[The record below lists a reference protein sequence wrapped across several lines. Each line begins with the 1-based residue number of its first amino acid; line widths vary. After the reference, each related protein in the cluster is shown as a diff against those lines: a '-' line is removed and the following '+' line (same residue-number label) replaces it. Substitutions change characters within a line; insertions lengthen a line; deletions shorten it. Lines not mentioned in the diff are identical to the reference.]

1 MGHVPMLLRSSYAT
15 EEQRHMVCRPPN
27 PPPEVERGNVHRLRR
42 SFQYAVDAVTKQGL
56 NAPQAQEIA
65 TKTESAARSLT
76 GWYQQGSGGGVGSL
90 LGVDIRHCLGNEISL
105 PMSFS
110 GGRFEPLTISSTLAE
125 LVTEERKGMVG
136 RPLSSPPGP
145 HGTLSEG
152 GKSMCYSPATS
163 PPELQRVHAPMPLR
177 SSYTTVC
184 TVPSPHGPRGTLPE
198 ERKSMAYS
206 PPTSPKGPRGTLPE
220 ERKSMAYSPPTSP
233 PGSRGTLSEDAEV
246 HLAKA
251 ELARQIKAKNAEEEE
266 THIQVHIGQALA
278 PDSFFQQGRYV
289 VRRFL
294 GKGVYAKVFE
304 CQDLGRKGSLVAIKV
319 FRAHPA
325 YTQACFDEVKVMQTL
340 DGACGLPRFCGGF
353 RHLGH
358 VGFVAELYGENL
370 KTMLERVGTFT
381 LEKVADVGLQVLDGI
396 KYMHQRGLVH
406 GDLKPDNLVTY
417 HRAGPGVESD
427 DQPLIVR
434 IVDLGAAELAN
445 TSPRQL
451 RGTPEYCAPEVVL
464 KVRWSYEVDLW
475 SIGCILVELATSIK
489 LFGEYLESNV
499 HLMLMQKRL
508 GRELPQNL
516 LRQAMPANLKLQEV
530 SLPLLVPGAVD
541 GQGHQRIQINPTMTN
556 ALQRMFLG
564 EGTYVF
570 SDKVF
575 RSNPVFQDLLN
586 KLLDFE
592 ADKRGTAAFMRG
604 HPFFQVCWSQEVNCF

>member
-1 MGHVPMLLRSSYAT
+1 MA
-15 EEQRHMVCRPPN
+15 C
-27 PPPEVERGNVHRLRR
+27 
-42 SFQYAVDAVTKQGL
+42 
-56 NAPQAQEIA
+56 
-65 TKTESAARSLT
+65 
-76 GWYQQGSGGGVGSL
+76 
-90 LGVDIRHCLGNEISL
+90 
-105 PMSFS
+105 
-110 GGRFEPLTISSTLAE
+110 
-125 LVTEERKGMVG
+125 
-136 RPLSSPPGP
+136 SP
-145 HGTLSEG
+145 
-152 GKSMCYSPATS
+152 
-163 PPELQRVHAPMPLR
+163 R
-177 SSYTTVC
+177 
-184 TVPSPHGPRGTLPE
+184 
-198 ERKSMAYS
+198 
-206 PPTSPKGPRGTLPE
+206 
-220 ERKSMAYSPPTSP
+220 TSP

-278 PDSFFQQGRYV
+278 PDSFFRQGRYV

-370 KTMLERVGTFT
+370 RTKLERMGTFT

-396 KYMHQRGLVH
+396 KYMHHRGLVH

-417 HRAGPGVESD
+417 HRAGPGLESD
-427 DQPLIVR
+427 DARQPLTVR

-445 TSPRQL
+445 ASPNQL

-489 LFGEYLESNV
+489 LFGAHLESNV

-516 LRQAMPANLKLQEV
+516 LRQAMRGNLKLQEL
-530 SLPLLVPGAVD
+530 SLPLLVSGAVD

-570 SDKVF
+570 SEKVF
-575 RSNPVFQDLLN
+575 RSNPVFKDLLN

-592 ADKRGTAAFMRG
+592 AGKRGTAAFIRG